1 MSHHHLRVALRLS
14 ASSLAAVSLSVALA
28 SADPQKNQRSTDQVT
43 VRGCLHGLVITTQD
57 ESGTNL
63 PTPHKFRLTGDRTT
77 LDALRKH
84 SGHVEEVTGRRKAG
98 KASAGVAVGEK
109 RIEKGRVYIAAGS
122 APVYEGDPI
131 PDSSIEVREF
141 THVNDRC

>member
-1 MSHHHLRVALRLS
+1 MSPHLTSPLRLS
-14 ASSLAAVSLSVALA
+14 GACLTAVLLSVALA
-28 SADPQKNQRSTDQVT
+28 SAGPQKSQSSTDQVT
-43 VRGCLHGLVITTQD
+43 VRGCLHGLVLTTQD

-84 SGHVEEVTGRRKAG
+84 SGHFEEVTGRRKAG
-98 KASAGVAVGEK
+98 KDSAGVAVGEK
-109 RIEKGRVYIAAGS
+109 RIDKGRIYIAAGT
-122 APVYEGDPI
+122 APVYEGDPV
-131 PDSSIEVREF
+131 PDSSIEVRAF

>member
-1 MSHHHLRVALRLS
+1 MSQHLRLPLRLS
-14 ASSLAAVSLSVALA
+14 ASCLAAGSFSVALA
-28 SADPQKNQRSTDQVT
+28 SADPQQIKNSTDQVT
-43 VRGCLHGLVITTQD
+43 VRGCLHGLVLTTQD

-84 SGHVEEVTGRRKAG
+84 SGHVEEVTGRRKDG
-98 KASAGVAVGEK
+98 KASAGFAVGEK
-109 RIEKGRVYIAAGS
+109 RIKKGRIYVGAGS
-122 APVYEGDPI
+122 APVREADPI